1 MTLTEMKYAIIN
13 LQKSVIA
20 LAKRNYGEKAENA
33 KIEAEKAKAEIKAV
47 SDEAVEN
54 AITMA
59 DFMEEYYMQQYD

>member
-1 MTLTEMKYAIIN
+1 MVKDLIAKIMN
-13 LQKSVIA
+13 LEKQFNN
-20 LAKRNYGEKAENA
+20 LASRDYGEKAENA
-33 KIEAEKAKAEIKAV
+33 RIEVEKAKAEIKAV